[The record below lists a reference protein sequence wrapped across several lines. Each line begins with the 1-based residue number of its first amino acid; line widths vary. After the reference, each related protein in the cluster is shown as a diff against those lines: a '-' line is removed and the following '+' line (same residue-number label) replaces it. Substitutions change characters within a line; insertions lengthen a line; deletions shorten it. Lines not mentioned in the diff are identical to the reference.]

1 MVSLFRVAVVVCSI
15 LDRQRI
21 RYTSMLRWWYL
32 VLASVNIAPK
42 GSSSLTLNGV
52 ITELLGNNCNKLLK
66 ERSLVFFLSLLP
78 EISNV
83 V

>member
-1 MVSLFRVAVVVCSI
+1 
-15 LDRQRI
+15 
-21 RYTSMLRWWYL
+21 
-32 VLASVNIAPK
+32 LASVNIAPK
-42 GSSSLTLNGV
+42 GSSSLTFNGV
-52 ITELLGNNCNKLLK
+52 IAELLGNNCNKLLK